1 MVHPHSPT
9 PACPACGLSD
19 RVEKVSTIYMDAI
32 GAGRLPTVRQGDPE
46 DSKSSRLTSL
56 PEKELRSLVRRLAPP
71 SSGRK
76 SMARMIHPDQ
86 MILSFSVMI
95 LLFVLIMLRN
105 QPQLLLPV
113 GGILILF
120 YVLYLI
126 RRPAVIQRFERE
138 ITSFTDEHRR
148 VEAAV
153 GVWMKLYYCGR
164 DDGVFLPGEEEL
176 IPLDNMASFL
186 SKRGTPPLSVRARI
200 NRR

>member
-1 MVHPHSPT
+1 MVNPSSQT
-9 PACPACGLSD
+9 PACPACGLAD

-32 GAGRLPTVRQGDPE
+32 GAGRLPTVRQGGAAG
-46 DSKSSRLTSL
+46 SKSGRLTDL
-56 PEKELRSLVRRLAPP
+56 PDKELRSLIRRLAPP
-71 SSGRK
+71 ASRRK
-76 SMARMIHPDQ
+76 SMTRLIHPDQ

-105 QPQLLLPV
+105 QPRLLLPV
-113 GGILILF
+113 GGILIVFYALYLF
-120 YVLYLI
+120 RRPALI
-126 RRPAVIQRFERE
+126 RRYEGEIRSFNDERR
-138 ITSFTDEHRR
+138 S
-148 VEAAV
+148 VEEAV

-186 SKRGTPPLSVRARI
+186 NERAASPISARTKM